1 MTAYADPY
9 EKFAKAYDLFRD
21 IADIDQNEE
30 TFYQRLFSQHKVVT
44 VLDCACGTGKHCYL
58 FSKMGYKVQ
67 ASDISES
74 MLSQARENFLR
85 LGVDV
90 SLTRCDFRELEK
102 HFDDQFDAVV
112 CLSTSLPHLHKDKE
126 LIRALTSMRGVL
138 KSGGIVVIDQG
149 TTHSSIEPDRRF
161 ELIVN
166 NRDISRMFVK
176 DVKENMQTIHIID
189 IYHSDLANCL
199 EHYSVVYRILLD
211 DDYRRLMK
219 SAGYKNIRIF
229 GGHDMSAYD
238 PDTSQRLIAVAEA

>member
-1 MTAYADPY
+1 MSAYTDPY
-9 EKFAKAYDLFRD
+9 EKFAKSYDLFGD
-21 IADIDQNEE
+21 IADIDQDEE
-30 TFYQRLFSQHKVVT
+30 AFYRQLFMKHKVVT

-58 FSKMGYKVQ
+58 FTKMGYTVQ
-67 ASDISES
+67 ASDISEP
-74 MLSQARENFLR
+74 MLSQARDNFGR
-85 LGVDV
+85 LGMDIP
-90 SLTRCDFRELEK
+90 LKRCDFRELDQ
-102 HFDDQFDAVV
+102 HFDDTFDAVV

-138 KSGGIVVIDQG
+138 RDGGIVVIDQG
-149 TTHSSIEPDRRF
+149 TTHSSIKPERRF

-166 NRDISRMFVK
+166 NKDITRLFVK
-176 DVKENMQTIHIID
+176 DVEEDMQTIHIID

-211 DDYRRLMK
+211 DDYHRLLR